1 MVGDE
6 LAWALHRLALAL
18 SEVDLT
24 VARRLGVS
32 PLEFT
37 AIKHVAIAE
46 RPLGPGDIAQL
57 VGVSSGS
64 ATELV
69 DRLRRSGHVDRRPD
83 PHDGRRR
90 VVFLTPNASHQLEVE
105 LREASRGVDQLVAE
119 LTPGLACSL
128 IELLGQVSGRLTAWA
143 REAPQ
148 PQEGDL

>member
-1 MVGDE
+1 VGDE

-18 SEVDLT
+18 HETDLA

-46 RPLGPGDIAQL
+46 RPLGPGDLAQL

-69 DRLRRSGHVDRRPD
+69 DRLRRSGHVERRPD

-90 VVFLTPNASHQLEVE
+90 VVLLTPDAAHQLEVE
-105 LREASRGVDQLVAE
+105 LRAASRGVDQLAAE
-119 LTPGLACSL
+119 LPPELARSL
-128 IELLGQVSGRLTAWA
+128 VELLGQLSGRLTAWA
-143 REAPQ
+143 RDAPR
-148 PQEGDL
+148 PQEGGP